1 MTLLHKCWNKQ
12 YNNSIYRH
20 GNDYLTSKTA
30 SEKRV
35 LFIFIVIE
43 HNKSN
48 VNSNKNDKDN
58 FREAFSFCK
67 NFCKNQITSCFLIQ
81 QNKSAASNKLLL
93 FQFANFLLFL
103 PSPTFE
109 RSKSKHIIHT

>member
-43 HNKSN
+43 DNKSN
-48 VNSNKNDKDN
+48 VNSKKMIKYN
-58 FREAFSFCK
+58 FREAFCYCK
-67 NFCKNQITSCFLIQ
+67 IK
-81 QNKSAASNKLLL
+81 
-93 FQFANFLLFL
+93 
-103 PSPTFE
+103 TFVE
-109 RSKSKHIIHT
+109 TRSHLVF

>member
-43 HNKSN
+43 DNKSN
-48 VNSNKNDKDN
+48 VETTKKLQSNFQKIFLGKL
-58 FREAFSFCK
+58 FV
-67 NFCKNQITSCFLIQ
+67 QIRSHL
-81 QNKSAASNKLLL
+81 ASIARK
-93 FQFANFLLFL
+93 
-103 PSPTFE
+103 
-109 RSKSKHIIHT
+109 

>member
-43 HNKSN
+43 DNKSN
-48 VNSNKNDKDN
+48 LNSNKIVKKS
-58 FREAFSFCK
+58 FRGK
-67 NFCKNQITSCFLIQ
+67 I
-81 QNKSAASNKLLL
+81 
-93 FQFANFLLFL
+93 FLL
-103 PSPTFE
+103 
-109 RSKSKHIIHT
+109 